1 MIRSDI
7 KPGDVLV
14 NQDGNKYYVVLNSDG
29 KLHIMSTTVFIV
41 SSTLE
46 IVLNEDLSTNK
57 QFSTIIEIRSN
68 NEQTL
73 WKKPIELTMQEI
85 ADKFGIPVEQLRIK
99 K

>member
-7 KPGDVLV
+7 KPGDILV

-29 KLHIMSTTVFIV
+29 KLYIMSTTIFVV
-41 SSTLE
+41 GTA
-46 IVLNEDLSTNK
+46 LNNMLSEDLSTTK
-57 QFSTIIEIRSN
+57 AFSTIIEIRN
-68 NEQTL
+68 NYGETL
-73 WKKPIELTMQEI
+73 WQKPVELTLQEI

>member
-1 MIRSDI
+1 MTRSDI
-7 KPGDVLV
+7 KPGDILV
-14 NQDGNKYYVVLNSDG
+14 NQDGNKYYVVLTSDG

-41 SSTLE
+41 SSALE
-46 IVLNEDLSTNK
+46 IVMNEDLSTNK
-57 QFSTIIEIRSN
+57 QFNTIIEIRN
-68 NEQTL
+68 HQGLTL

>member
-7 KPGDVLV
+7 KPGDILV

-29 KLHIMSTTVFIV
+29 KLHIMSTTIFVV
-41 SSTLE
+41 GPALNN
-46 IVLNEDLSTNK
+46 VLSEDLSTTK
-57 QFSTIIEIRSN
+57 EFSTIIEIRN
-68 NEQTL
+68 NYGKTL
-73 WKKPIELTMQEI
+73 WQKPVELTLQEI